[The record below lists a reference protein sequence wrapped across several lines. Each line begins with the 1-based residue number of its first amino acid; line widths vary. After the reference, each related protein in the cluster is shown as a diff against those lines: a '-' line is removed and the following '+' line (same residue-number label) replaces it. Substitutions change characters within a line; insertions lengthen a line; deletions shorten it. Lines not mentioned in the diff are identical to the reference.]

1 MLIVVLEIGVF
12 IANHSTESRGDE
24 LEPNDYELRLDS
36 DSILA
41 PEDSDSNSVPWDTAA
56 PCLEAETEAAEEE
69 ADSCY
74 WEDSEAP
81 SAEAA
86 E

>member
-24 LEPNDYELRLDS
+24 LEPNDYELRLHS

-56 PCLEAETEAAEEE
+56 PCLETETEAAEEE

-81 SAEAA
+81 AAEA

>member
-12 IANHSTESRGDE
+12 ITNHSTESRGDE

-36 DSILA
+36 DSTSV
-41 PEDSDSNSVPWDTAA
+41 PVDSDSNSVPWDTAA
-56 PCLEAETEAAEEE
+56 PCLETETEAAEEE

-81 SAEAA
+81 AA
-86 E
+86 EVE